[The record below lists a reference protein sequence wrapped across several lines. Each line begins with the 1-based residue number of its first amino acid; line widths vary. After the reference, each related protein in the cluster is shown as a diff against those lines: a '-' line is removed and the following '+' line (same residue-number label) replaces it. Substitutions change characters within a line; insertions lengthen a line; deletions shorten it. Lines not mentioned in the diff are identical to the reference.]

1 MLWSKTNEKFLFIK
15 FRLCNFSVIH
25 TLKSMILLSI
35 LFQNLGKFL
44 CLKLLKTKLSEVRKL
59 WNWKRFVY
67 EFSGTIFLFL
77 LSLTIYIAMMTYHG
91 KVYLANDSLIYGI
104 EVSETAESIGFRDG
118 DKLVTIN
125 GEKIKEFRAMKLVF
139 DLLLEDNAYVD
150 MNRSN
155 TEIRLEISDEQKRI
169 IASDRNDFIKA
180 KYPEKLAL
188 TYENYSISELT
199 TGFYRNTKVAVE
211 YAKTLI
217 IGPST
222 VGGYKRVG
230 PIAILDVYN
239 FPSFLSV
246 LSFSSLLL
254 IIINLI
260 PLPGLDS
267 GNLIIALIEHKREN
281 IFPPKK
287 LRNARF
293 IGIGLLICW
302 VLISVF
308 LL

>member
-1 MLWSKTNEKFLFIK
+1 
-15 FRLCNFSVIH
+15 
-25 TLKSMILLSI
+25 MILLSI

-77 LSLTIYIAMMTYHG
+77 LSLTIYIAMMIYHG
-91 KVYLANDSLIYGI
+91 KVYLANKSLVYGI
-104 EVSETAESIGFRDG
+104 EVSEIAERIGFKDG
-118 DKLVTIN
+118 DKLVAIN
-125 GEKIKEFRAMKLVF
+125 GKKIKEFRAMELVF
-139 DLLLEDNAYVD
+139 DLLLEDSTYVD
-150 MNRSN
+150 INRN
-155 TEIRLEISDEQKRI
+155 NIEIRLEISDEQKRI
-169 IASDRNDFIKA
+169 IATNHDDFIKA
-180 KYPEKLAL
+180 KYPEKLTL
-188 TYENYSISELT
+188 TYEKYSIAELMN
-199 TGFYRNTKVAVE
+199 GFYRNTKTAVA
-211 YAKTLI
+211 YARTLI
-217 IGPST
+217 IGQST

-239 FPSFLSV
+239 FSSFLNV

-254 IIINLI
+254 IVINLI

-267 GNLIIALIEHKREN
+267 GNLIIALTEHKRKK

-293 IGIGLLICW
+293 IGIGFLICW